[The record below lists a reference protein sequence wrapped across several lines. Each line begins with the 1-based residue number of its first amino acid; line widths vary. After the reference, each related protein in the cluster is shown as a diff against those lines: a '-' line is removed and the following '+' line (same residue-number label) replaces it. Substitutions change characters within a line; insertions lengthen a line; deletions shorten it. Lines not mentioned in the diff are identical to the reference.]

1 MVFYFKSIE
10 NRIKRC
16 RLDKAVLQPFL
27 TGIAANGEP
36 LVLKRNRE
44 RFFFVVIKMQVL
56 FMLKSMI
63 FSEQN

>member
-10 NRIKRC
+10 NQIKRC

-27 TGIAANGEP
+27 TGIAP

-44 RFFFVVIKMQVL
+44 QFFFRGNQNASFIYVEIHD
-56 FMLKSMI
+56 I
-63 FSEQN
+63 F

>member
-27 TGIAANGEP
+27 TGIAANGSP
-36 LVLKRNRE
+36 LVLKQNRE
-44 RFFFVVIKMQVL
+44 RFFFRGNQNASFIYVEIHD
-56 FMLKSMI
+56 I
-63 FSEQN
+63 F